1 MLAVIAIIGI
11 LIAIIVPN
19 VVSVI
24 TRAEDEVV
32 KVQAESVKN
41 AILSYYLDQSG
52 ATSLEDF
59 LDDNVFTINNEFR
72 KGLFPELQPYLD
84 GFGDDRSLDDILT
97 DEGMDYILESF
108 GRK

>member
-41 AILSYYLDQSG
+41 AILSYYLEESG
-52 ATSLEDF
+52 ATSLEVF
-59 LDDNVFTINNEFR
+59 LDKNVFTSNNKF
-72 KGLFPELQPYLD
+72 KDGLFKNLQPYLD
-84 GFGDDRSLDDILT
+84 GFGDDRSLDDVLSE
-97 DEGMDYILESF
+97 DGMDYILESF